1 MRRLA
6 LILVLFFLVE
16 APARGLTRRPLELS
30 LAPEGTYLTEEISL
44 SADEVREARLPF
56 PGRIN
61 PGNITVLE
69 APEGCLVS
77 FIPQGFASPQG
88 PVAEEIHRTRAELSE
103 ISREEEVLS
112 LEEKWLL
119 GLSPRD
125 LARDPLSALK
135 RLGLKLEEIKTREA
149 ELERKRAAL
158 KKRLLALEERLALK
172 EETLLSP
179 VFRCE
184 RIPSTY
190 TLKLRYPLSGLEYRE
205 ERRVFVWPEKSRVE
219 FRLGLWLTQ
228 RLGRSLPE
236 LRLRYEVRPRGPAL
250 YEPPPFRPW
259 YVDTPPIGIL
269 ALKAPGA
276 VKGGAP
282 SAEPLLE
289 GRLYRVPLPALSPG
303 LPRFVLLERREF
315 PARVRVEVPAYSLPR
330 AYLAV
335 TLRPEV
341 YLPGGPARI
350 FLSGRELPERKL
362 PDLRP
367 GRKLDLY
374 LSEDPWV
381 EVRRRILRDYEERVG
396 VVKKHLRRTLR
407 WEIEIKSAHPQG
419 LPLTVYER
427 VPVSRKKE
435 IRVSVTADPPWN
447 ELSPQGRA
455 TWHLT
460 LSPGKPLKILLQ
472 AVIERPAP

>member
-6 LILVLFFLVE
+6 LILVLFLLVE

-30 LAPEGTYLTEEISL
+30 LTPEGAYLTEEISL
-44 SADEVREARLPF
+44 SAGEVREARLSF
-56 PGRIN
+56 PGRID
-61 PGNITVLE
+61 PGNITVLGV
-69 APEGCLVS
+69 PQGCLVN
-77 FIPQGFASPQG
+77 FIPQGFAKPQG
-88 PVAEEIHRTRAELSE
+88 PVAEESRRIRAELSK

-112 LEEKWLL
+112 LQEKWLL
-119 GLSPRD
+119 RLSPRD
-125 LARDPLSALK
+125 LGRDPLSALK
-135 RLGLKLEEIKTREA
+135 RLGLKLEEIKTRQA

-158 KKRLLALEERLALK
+158 KKRLLALEEKLALK

-184 RIPSTY
+184 GAPSTY
-190 TLKLRYPLSGLEYRE
+190 ILRVRYPLSGLEYRE
-205 ERRVFVWPEKSRVE
+205 ERRVLVWPERSRVE
-219 FRLGLWLTQ
+219 FRLGLWLTE
-228 RLGRSLPE
+228 RLGRPLPE
-236 LRLRYEVRPRGPAL
+236 LLLRYEVRPKGPTL

-259 YVDTPPIGIL
+259 YVDEPPIRIL
-269 ALKAPGA
+269 TLKAPAA
-276 VKGGAP
+276 VKGRAP

-289 GRLYRVPLPALSPG
+289 GRLYQVSLSALSPG
-303 LPRFVLLERREF
+303 IPRFVLLERREF

-330 AYLAV
+330 AYLAMS
-335 TLRPEV
+335 LLPRV
-341 YLPGGPARI
+341 YLPGGSARI

-367 GRKLDLY
+367 GRRLDLY

-381 EVRRRILRDYEERVG
+381 EVTRKILRDYEERVG
-396 VVKKHLRRTLR
+396 VVKKRLRRTLR
-407 WEIEIKSAHPQG
+407 WQIEVKSAHRER
-419 LPLTVYER
+419 LPLILYER
-427 VPVSRKKE
+427 IPVSRKKE